1 MTCQMLY
8 LVLFIT
14 ENAAKKPMDNMPSLA
29 TASDETSKVIVLNN
43 HSTSKDVDKMSHP
56 RTSISSVG
64 KLSSSAHVTFKPG
77 TKFRKQSK
85 SGRKTLSMLSVKKRK
100 HNMELEA
107 RESDTRTARSAL
119 SEPVSALESLTGA
132 ENSPNDDTN
141 IQRHG
146 SGNETDI
153 QLHKS
158 KRKAKSVASLV
169 SSSSRTKQPS
179 TSKFGKE
186 RSLKVTSSLASVN
199 SNTSKV
205 R

>member
-8 LVLFIT
+8 SVRFIT
-14 ENAAKKPMDNMPSLA
+14 ENTAKKPMDNMPSLT
-29 TASDETSKVIVLNN
+29 TASDETSKVIVLDN
-43 HSTSKDVDKMSHP
+43 HRASKDVDKMSHP
-56 RTSISSVG
+56 RTSTSSVG
-64 KLSSSAHVTFKPG
+64 KLSSSARVTFKPG
-77 TKFRKQSK
+77 TKFRKRSK
-85 SGRKTLSMLSVKKRK
+85 SGRETFSMLSVKKRK

-107 RESDTRTARSAL
+107 RESDTRTARTAL

-169 SSSSRTKQPS
+169 SSSSRTKQPA

-205 R
+205 

>member
-85 SGRKTLSMLSVKKRK
+85 SGRKTLSMLSVKKCK
-100 HNMELEA
+100 PDMELEA
-107 RESDTRTARSAL
+107 RESDTRTARTAL
-119 SEPVSALESLTGA
+119 SEPVSALESQTG
-132 ENSPNDDTN
+132 EGNSPNDETN
-141 IQRHG
+141 VQRHG
-146 SGNETDI
+146 SGNKTDT

-158 KRKAKSVASLV
+158 KTKAKSVASIV
-169 SSSSRTKQPS
+169 SSASKTKQRP
-179 TSKFGKE
+179 TSNIGKE